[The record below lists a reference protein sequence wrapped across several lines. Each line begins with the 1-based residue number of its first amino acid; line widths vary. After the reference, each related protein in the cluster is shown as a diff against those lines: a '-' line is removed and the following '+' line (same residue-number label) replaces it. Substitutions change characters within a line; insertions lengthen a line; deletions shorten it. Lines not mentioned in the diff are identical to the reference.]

1 MERDF
6 NLIRRILLSV
16 ETKPVGELLQDLLY
30 DDTDQYIVAEH
41 VRIMI
46 EEGLIDGKVTDYING
61 MPPGYLIRRLTWKGH
76 DFLANAKNDTIW
88 KKVMSEAK
96 EKGTSMTT
104 VVINGLLT
112 KAVQKYAG
120 LE

>member
-6 NLIRRILLSV
+6 NCIRRILLDV
-16 ETKPVGELLQDLLY
+16 EASPAGDWLQDLPY
-30 DDTDQYIVAEH
+30 DDIDQHTVAEH

-46 EEGLIDGKVTDYING
+46 QEGLVDGKITDLHG
-61 MPPGYLIRRLTWKGH
+61 GSPSYLIRRLTWKGH

-96 EKGTSMTT
+96 EKGTSMTM
-104 VVINGLLT
+104 VVLNGLLT
-112 KAVQKYAG
+112 KAAQRYAG

>member
-16 ETKPVGELLQDLLY
+16 ETAPVGELIQDLPY
-30 DDTDQYIVAEH
+30 DDTDKYTLSEH

-46 EEGLIDGKVTDYING
+46 QEGLVDGEVTDYING
-61 MPPGYLIRRLTWKGH
+61 MPPSYLIRRLTWKGH

-88 KKVMSEAK
+88 KKVMADAK
-96 EKGTSMTT
+96 EKGTSMTM

-112 KAVQKYAG
+112 KAAQKYAG